1 MLDYHKTGNGL
12 VISGRF
18 NDLNS
23 MNAVKIVT
31 RNKVA
36 DMNMP
41 KEHRENFEVA
51 VSDTMKLIRDNFT
64 SLKED
69 PKFTMKMQENENDI
83 HVELYTNMDSMNE
96 TDLSSFHFIEKTMD
110 SFDVDFDK
118 SSKMFISMKKNK

>member
-36 DMNMP
+36 DMNMS

>member
-18 NDLNS
+18 NDGNS

-31 RNKVA
+31 RNKMQ
-36 DMNMP
+36 DINMAL
-41 KEHRENFEVA
+41 ESRENFEVA
-51 VSDTMKLIRDNFT
+51 INDTMKLVRDNFT

-69 PKFTMKMQENENDI
+69 PRFTIKLNEKEDAI
-83 HVELYTNMDSMNE
+83 HVDLYTNMDSMNE

-110 SFDVDFDK
+110 SFDIDFDEK
-118 SSKMFISMKKNK
+118 SKMMISMKKFK

>member
-18 NDLNS
+18 NDGNS

-31 RNKVA
+31 RNKMQ
-36 DMNMP
+36 DINMAS
-41 KEHRENFEVA
+41 ESRENFEVA
-51 VSDTMKLIRDNFT
+51 VNDTMKLVRDNFT

-69 PKFTMKMQENENDI
+69 PRFTIKFNENEDAI
-83 HVELYTNMDSMNE
+83 HVDLYTNMDSMNE

-110 SFDVDFDK
+110 SFDIDFDEK
-118 SSKMFISMKKNK
+118 SKMMISMKKFK